1 MVWTIGPLLK
11 HKFATELKPTYS
23 EMNFKTLFTLFA
35 IALFGQAVQAFQ
47 TQTVSGVVIDK
58 TTKET
63 LPGANIVLLNH
74 DPLIGTSTNFDGQ
87 FTLNNVPLGRHDF
100 QVSYL
105 GYQTRVISEILI
117 TSGREVVLT
126 VELTAE
132 VFEGVGVEVVATIQK
147 DKAIN
152 DMSYVS
158 SKAFTIEETQRYAG
172 GLDDPARLVTAF
184 AGVTSSGGTQTN
196 AISIRGNAPKSVQ
209 WRLEGIEIPNPSHF
223 AGLSVAGGGGL
234 TLFSS
239 QLLADSDFMTGAF
252 PAEYGNALSGVF
264 DINFRSGNKNRREYA
279 FQLGIN
285 GIEASSGGPFKKGSP
300 STYLFNYRFSTLT
313 LLLPLLPTEG
323 TIQYQDLSF
332 KMDFPTR
339 KAGRFEFW
347 GIGGLDMQGL
357 DAKEDPSDWEYAFWD
372 FSDNDINLG
381 VGAAGLSHSLLVNS
395 KGYLKTTVAVSGNST
410 DYELNQLDEN
420 FIANPELRIRNKTG
434 RLALKSY
441 LNQLIGDRVTSR
453 TGFEVQHLFYD
464 LDLRGKTDNQSPF
477 QQLIL
482 EDGNAQLAQAYSQFK
497 VEFTP
502 KLSGTAGIHTQWFS
516 SNEEFLIEPRA
527 ALNWQ
532 MNSKTGFN
540 LGYGLHSQI
549 EELGIY
555 HVRSQNQLVNEDLK
569 LAKAHHFVA
578 GLSHNLGEHHFVK
591 AELFAQRLFDVPVIA
606 DSSFSMLNFV
616 QDLSFAE
623 ELVNEGEGENY
634 GIEFTL
640 ERFLHRGYYYLVT
653 GTLYSSRYKGGDG
666 TWRKSRFDQRIA
678 ANVLFGKEYFLN
690 EGRNIFGINTRA
702 SITGGERYSRV
713 LQTESAIGE
722 EVIFDETNPY
732 NNQFDAQLVVDL
744 TLSYR
749 TNRSG
754 YSSIWLLQIK
764 NLLASKDRSFD
775 YNHLTNRVD
784 LIEEGLVLPILS
796 WKIEF

>member
-1 MVWTIGPLLK
+1 M
-11 HKFATELKPTYS
+11 YS
-23 EMNFKTLFTLFA
+23 EMNFKTLFNLF
-35 IALFGQAVQAFQ
+35 LLVLVSQAAQAFQ

-58 TTKET
+58 ATKET

-74 DPLIGTSTNFDGQ
+74 DPLIGTSTNLDGQ

-100 QVSYL
+100 QVSFL
-105 GYQTRVISEILI
+105 GYQSQIISEILV

-126 VELTAE
+126 VELIAE
-132 VFEGVGVEVVATIQK
+132 IFEGDGVEVVATIQK

-252 PAEYGNALSGVF
+252 PSEYGNALSGVF

-332 KMDFPTR
+332 KTTFPT
-339 KAGRFEFW
+339 KNAGRFELW
-347 GIGGLDMQGL
+347 GIGGLDKQGL
-357 DAKEDPSDWEYAFWD
+357 DAKENPEDWEYAFWD
-372 FSDNDINLG
+372 FSNNDINLG

-410 DYELNQLDEN
+410 DYKLDELDES
-420 FIANPELRIRNKTG
+420 FVANPELRIKNTTG
-434 RLALKSY
+434 RIALKSY
-441 LNQLIGDRVTSR
+441 LNQIIGNRLTSR
-453 TGFEVQHLFYD
+453 TGFEVQHLFFN
-464 LDLRGKTDNQSPF
+464 LDLKGKTDNQSPF
-477 QQLIL
+477 QPLIVQ
-482 EDGNAQLAQAYSQFK
+482 EGSAQLLQGYSQVKF
-497 VEFTP
+497 EISPT
-502 KLSGTAGIHTQWFS
+502 LSGTAGLHTQWFS
-516 SNEEFLIEPRA
+516 INEELLIEPRA
-527 ALNWQ
+527 AFNWQ
-532 MNSKTGFN
+532 IDNKTNFN
-540 LGYGLHSQI
+540 IGYGLHSQI
-549 EELGIY
+549 EDLGIY
-555 HVRSQNQLVNEDLK
+555 HVRSQNRLVNKDLK
-569 LAKAHHFVA
+569 LGKAHHFIA
-578 GLSHNLGEHHFVK
+578 GLSHNLGDHHFIK
-591 AELFAQRLFDVPVIA
+591 AELFAQQLYDVPVIA

-623 ELVNEGEGENY
+623 ELVNQGKGENY
-634 GIEFTL
+634 GVELTV

-653 GTLYSSRYKGGDG
+653 GTLYSSRYRGGDG
-666 TWRKSRFDQRIA
+666 VWRKSRFDQRIA
-678 ANVLFGKEYFLN
+678 ANILFGKEYFLK
-690 EGRNIFGINTRA
+690 EGRNVFGINTRA
-702 SITGGERYSRV
+702 SITGGERYSPV
-713 LQTESAIGE
+713 LQAESVGRE
-722 EVIFDETNPY
+722 EVLFDESNPY
-732 NNQFDAQLVVDL
+732 SNQFDTQLVLDL

-749 TNRSG
+749 TNRNG
-754 YSSIWLLQIK
+754 YSTVWLLQIK
-764 NLLASKDRSFD
+764 NLLASKDNSFD
-775 YNHLTNRVD
+775 YNHITDRVD
-784 LIEEGLVLPILS
+784 LVKEGLVLPILS
-796 WKIEF
+796 WKVEF